1 MAERAPRKLSSQEM
15 LEEALN
21 AREQFLKEHPDLQ
34 PFQDEIDRVMEK
46 TVGFENRMAVLAFMI
61 ETKLYELKDSIAKLE
76 SAPLEVQRFFDEAEV
91 ENADEAQVCSADSGC
106 YVN

>member
-1 MAERAPRKLSSQEM
+1 MAEREARNMSSQEI

-21 AREQFLKEHPDLQ
+21 ARKQFLKEHPHLQ
-34 PFQDEIDRVMEK
+34 AFQDEIDRILEK

-61 ETKLYELKDSIAKLE
+61 ETKLYELKDSIAQLQ
-76 SAPLEVQRFFDEAEV
+76 SAPLEVRRLFDETQIQ
-91 ENADEAQVCSADSGC
+91 NADDAEVCSADSGC